1 MHKTTTVF
9 GASHS
14 RFKLSFYGLSLSLAL
29 LSALAGCGGS
39 DDNSDYSASLPS
51 GQLVAASPDQL
62 ANSAAEGSTNS
73 VIDPSAVSLASS
85 PSPSPSP
92 SLSSPVATAAP
103 LPTAVKATPLRGSVI
118 EIISTGANVTLDQ
131 FAGQVRQSMDV
142 LEGEVG
148 ITLQWVALFHSSKGV
163 RHAYV
168 TVVDVGKGKASVAT
182 EDDDDSVSSEYDDD
196 SVTSEY
202 STSAT
207 SSMDDTMTPEQVK
220 EVACVG
226 GSASN
231 LDEYYKVMRDFDDAT
246 EALAVGMAIGT
257 SREMV
262 DTRLHQLLNEEMH
275 LPEVVS
281 AARANAR
288 FAVRDQRY
296 VAKRECRQR

>member
-85 PSPSPSP
+85 SSP

-118 EIISTGANVTLDQ
+118 EIISTGANITLDQ

-168 TVVDVGKGKASVAT
+168 TVVDVGKGKASVVT
-182 EDDDDSVSSEYDDD
+182 EDDDD

>member
-1 MHKTTTVF
+1 MHTTTTVL

-85 PSPSPSP
+85 SSP

-118 EIISTGANVTLDQ
+118 EIISTGANITLDQ

-182 EDDDDSVSSEYDDD
+182 EDDDDSASSEYDDD

-207 SSMDDTMTPEQVK
+207 SSSDDTMTPEQVK
-220 EVACVG
+220 EVACAG

-231 LDEYYKVMRDFDDAT
+231 LDEYYKFLRDFDDAT

-262 DTRLHQLLNEEMH
+262 DQRLDQLLNEEMH
-275 LPEVVS
+275 LPAAVS

>member
-1 MHKTTTVF
+1 MHTTTVF
-9 GASHS
+9 CASHS

-29 LSALAGCGGS
+29 LSGLAGCGGS
-39 DDNSDYSASLPS
+39 DDNSDFSASRPS

-85 PSPSPSP
+85 SSH
-92 SLSSPVATAAP
+92 SLPVATAAP
-103 LPTAVKATPLRGSVI
+103 LPTAVKAAPLRGSVI
-118 EIISTGANVTLDQ
+118 EIISTGANITLDQ

-168 TVVDVGKGKASVAT
+168 TVVDVGRGRASVAG
-182 EDDDDSVSSEYDDD
+182 EDDDDSASSEYDDD
-196 SVTSEY
+196 SDTSEY

-207 SSMDDTMTPEQVK
+207 SSSDDIVTPEQVK
-220 EVACVG
+220 EVACAG
-226 GSASN
+226 GSAST
-231 LDEYYKVMRDFDDAT
+231 LDEYYKFMRDFDDAT

-262 DTRLHQLLNEEMH
+262 DQRLNQLLNEEMH
-275 LPEVVS
+275 LPDAVS